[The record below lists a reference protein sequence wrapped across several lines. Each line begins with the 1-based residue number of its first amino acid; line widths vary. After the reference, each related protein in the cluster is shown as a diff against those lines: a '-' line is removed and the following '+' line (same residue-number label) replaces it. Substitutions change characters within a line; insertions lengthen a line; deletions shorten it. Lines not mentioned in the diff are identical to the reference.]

1 MKKII
6 AGSILLAL
14 ATFVCACKTASE
26 DPAPND
32 PAQETGSVHV
42 EFDNQFE
49 QDPLDPEQY
58 MPLIFTTETYNNT
71 AGEDYTITAFK
82 YYISNIKFKKADGTV
97 HTDSNSYY
105 LIDASS
111 SDAVITLSK
120 VPVGNYTSM
129 SYTIG
134 VDSLQNATTGQTG
147 ALDRS
152 NGMWDATAENYISVL
167 LEGTSPQS
175 TETGHAIKYHIGGY
189 KNSNHTNT
197 LRTVQHNFGPE
208 YELQV
213 RSIGTPQVHLAVQA
227 AKVAKNL
234 TFASTPIVDA
244 PGTAAVTIS
253 ASYANMIIF
262 EHIHN

>member
-6 AGSILLAL
+6 VGSMLLAF
-14 ATFVCACKTASE
+14 ATFISACKTASD
-26 DPAPND
+26 DPV
-32 PAQETGSVHV
+32 PAQGKGSVHI

-58 MPLIFTTETYNNT
+58 MPLIFTTETYSNN
-71 AGEDYTITAFK
+71 AGEEYTITAFK
-82 YYISNIKFKKADGTV
+82 YYISNIKLKKADGTV
-97 HTDSNSYY
+97 HVDSNSYY

-129 SYTIG
+129 SYIIG
-134 VDSLQNATTGQTG
+134 IDSLQNETTGQTG
-147 ALDRS
+147 ALDRT
-152 NGMWDATAENYISVL
+152 NGMWDVTSESYLSLL

-197 LRTVQHNFGPE
+197 LRTVQHNFGE
-208 YELQV
+208 YVLQV
-213 RSIGTPQVHLAVQA
+213 REIGTPQVHLAVQA
-227 AKVAKNL
+227 AKVAKNI
-234 TFASTPIVDA
+234 TFATTPIIDS
-244 PGTAAVTIS
+244 PGTAAVNIS